1 MSFPS
6 PLNDAARQLASVL
19 RAENDH
25 LRVHDAVSAAALLP
39 QKQAATQAL
48 QSALAGNEA
57 DPHWAGLLR
66 NLAAENRTLLTQ
78 AIEVQSRI
86 LEMVARAARNA
97 SPGPLR
103 YGKTGAAR
111 SSMGAMAMA
120 LRA

>member
-1 MSFPS
+1 MSLPTT
-6 PLNDAARQLASVL
+6 LNEAARRLAMVL
-19 RAENDH
+19 RAENDL
-25 LRVHDAVSAAALLP
+25 LRAHDAAAAVGLLAD
-39 QKQAATQAL
+39 KQAAAQAL
-48 QSALAGNEA
+48 QAALAGNEA

-66 NLAAENRTLLTQ
+66 DLAAENRTLLTQ
-78 AIEVQSRI
+78 AMEVQSRI

>member
-1 MSFPS
+1 MSLPS
-6 PLNDAARQLASVL
+6 PLNDAARQLATVL

-25 LRVHDAVSAAALLP
+25 LRVHDAAAAAALLP
-39 QKQAATQAL
+39 EKQAATQAL
-48 QSALAGNEA
+48 HSALAGNEA

-66 NLAAENRTLLTQ
+66 NLAAENRALLTQ

>member
-1 MSFPS
+1 MSNPS
-6 PLNDAARQLASVL
+6 LLNDATRQLATVL

-25 LRVHDAVSAAALLP
+25 LRAHDGAAAAALLP
-39 QKQAATQAL
+39 AKQAAVQAL
-48 QSALAGNEA
+48 QSAMASNQA

-66 NLAAENRTLLTQ
+66 DLADENRTLLSQ
-78 AIEVQSRI
+78 AMEVQSRI
-86 LEMVARAARNA
+86 LEMVVRAARNA

-111 SSMGAMAMA
+111 SSLGAMAMA